1 MKIAYIGYQIQEKYN
16 NGTTRDEDQELFD
29 FLQKKG
35 LNIQREVWNNQNVNW
50 TDYDAVVLKS
60 PWDYHEKI
68 EEFEAWINHLNEK
81 KVKMYNSAEK
91 LIWNTDKHYLK
102 DISDA
107 GFPTIK
113 TIYLE
118 KDSSLEKN
126 LFDILKT
133 EILVV
138 KPCVSAGSKNTIL
151 VSKEEFDSKFEEV
164 NTWLKEEAYMIQSFV
179 KQISEGEWSLLF
191 FGGKYSHSLLKT
203 PKDQY
208 FRVQHYLGGKIHYTE
223 ANENLRAQAQKIVDV
238 FAQNEL
244 YARVDGALIDDV
256 FHLMEL
262 EMIEPY
268 LFLDGNEN
276 HMENYYQAL
285 IKNENF

>member
-35 LNIQREVWNNQNVNW
+35 LNIQREVWNNQNVSW

-102 DISDA
+102 DISEA

-118 KDSSLEKN
+118 KDSSLEKD
-126 LFDILKT
+126 LFDVLKT

-151 VSKEEFDSKFEEV
+151 VSKEDFDSKFEEV
-164 NTWLKEEAYMIQSFV
+164 NIWLKEEAYMIQPFV

-203 PKDQY
+203 PKDQD

-244 YARVDGALIDDV
+244 YARVDGVLIDDV